1 MDRISGLMPQVG
13 WSTLTMPLAVK
24 KAPATTVEPAATAA
38 NTNGGMGANVNTQ
51 TGGGQAVATAQAR
64 AATGSDQTGITQAV
78 LAQVSQNAEPDPD
91 APTGPP
97 PTFDVTPLEAQAAA
111 LRKVPPQ
118 VGSAQAASTEEAPA
132 PAEPATTEATAS
144 APQAESTPPPAES
157 APEAQPASSGAAGA
171 WQASAA
177 QPEPSLDVIR

>member
-111 LRKVPPQ
+111 LRKVPPPSPDIIAALRARA
-118 VGSAQAASTEEAPA
+118 GS
-132 PAEPATTEATAS
+132 
-144 APQAESTPPPAES
+144 
-157 APEAQPASSGAAGA
+157 
-171 WQASAA
+171 
-177 QPEPSLDVIR
+177 VR